1 MEQLEQ
7 TSADGVILNYLEL
20 NKGASNTLFFMHGNS
35 CSINFWRKQ
44 FRSPVFSEYRL
55 VVFDLPGHG
64 NSGMPP
70 DSDCSLTGVGKIMAK
85 AINLVSKDKPFIL
98 VGASL
103 ATNIIAEMLYEDVD
117 PDGIVLAGPCLIN
130 DHYTVEK
137 FVKPN
142 THVHVVFAEEA
153 PDGEISKYAQETSS
167 STDVNDIRFFIDDY
181 KSTQPRFRGLLAKSI
196 GDKVYRD
203 QIEIVKQRNLPTLVI
218 MGAEEKIVDPDY
230 LDDANLP
237 AWNETI
243 YKIGGASHLVNIDQ
257 PDEFNNLFYS
267 FAKAVLK

>member
-1 MEQLEQ
+1 MEHVEQ
-7 TSADGVILNYLEL
+7 ISIDGVTLNYLEL
-20 NKGASNTLFFMHGNS
+20 NKGASNTLFFIHGNS

-44 FRSPVFSEYRL
+44 FRSPAFSEYRQ

-64 NSGMPP
+64 KSGIPME
-70 DSDCSLTGVGKIMAK
+70 SECSLTGVGKIMAK
-85 AINLVSKDKPFIL
+85 AINKISNDKPFLLI
-98 VGASL
+98 GASL
-103 ATNIIAEMLYEDVD
+103 ATNIIAEMLYEDID

-130 DHYTVEK
+130 DHYTVDK

-153 PDGEISKYAQETSS
+153 PEVEISNYAQETSNS
-167 STDVNDIRFFIDDY
+167 RDEKDIRCFIDDY
-181 KSTQPRFRGLLAKSI
+181 KTTQRRFRGLLAKSI
-196 GDKVYRD
+196 GEKVYRD
-203 QIEIVKQRNLPTLVI
+203 QIEIVKRRNLPTLVM
-218 MGAEEKIVDPDY
+218 MGAEEKIVYPDY
-230 LDDANLP
+230 LDDAKLP

-257 PDEFNNLFYS
+257 PDEFNKLLYS